1 MWRCNTDA
9 FTHRRS
15 YAETLLHK
23 DAFTYTDA
31 FTHRHLLHTLWEF
44 VICVGT
50 LESWACRRLEYPK
63 SPGGL
68 MQQNW
73 SNWSNWRI
81 DAAKLI
87 KLEQLCQQFKPKCRY
102 VCTTSWMGLR
112 WPVPSMSPRAPCECQ
127 NDQSNNWPFV
137 IMVFTHTHRPLRENF
152 SRRRGETSECETW
165 NTNIELENRCRHEIQ
180 LVLWNAKTEQLS
192 NRQVFRVRQ
201 FTHVCYGNLF
211 LSSLFVCVFV
221 RFTSWNY
228 HGWSNWSWGWGH
240 SEVFLLLMLHSKCKL
255 LRRKSTSVH

>member
-1 MWRCNTDA
+1 
-9 FTHRRS
+9 
-15 YAETLLHK
+15 
-23 DAFTYTDA
+23 
-31 FTHRHLLHTLWEF
+31 
-44 VICVGT
+44 
-50 LESWACRRLEYPK
+50 
-63 SPGGL
+63 

-81 DAAKLI
+81 DAATLI
-87 KLEQLCQQFKPKCRY
+87 KLEQLGQQFKPKCRY

-137 IMVFTHTHRPLRENF
+137 IACYNGFHTHTHRPLRANF
-152 SRRRGETSECETW
+152 STKRSETSECETW
-165 NTNIELENRCRHEIQ
+165 NSNIELEIRCRHEIQ

-192 NRQVFRVRQ
+192 NCQVFRVRQ
-201 FTHVCYGNLF
+201 FTHVCYGKLF
-211 LSSLFVCVFV
+211 HSSLFVCVFV

-240 SEVFLLLMLHSKCKL
+240 S
-255 LRRKSTSVH
+255 